1 MICVRRTTIV
11 QRSPP
16 RKEPIKT
23 NELVFL
29 EPNKIGA
36 EPFTTS
42 DVIAECAGIQH
53 HTVTRLIQQHVRDFE
68 EFGSLRFEIEV
79 RKRKIGATTVKH
91 YHLNEEQATLLLTYL
106 KNTEA
111 VREFKKNL
119 VRQFYAMRSELM
131 KRQML
136 RTELKPIRRE
146 MTDVI
151 QEVDNSKWAYKKY
164 TDLAYKMAT
173 GKTAA
178 QLRKERGAQPKAIA
192 IEYMTSAEIAA
203 VSKLQNQIGVLLEM
217 GMDYAQVKT
226 MLLNRRLIDKPA

>member
-1 MICVRRTTIV
+1 MDK
-11 QRSPP
+11 SPP

-29 EPNKIGA
+29 EPNKIGG

-68 EFGSLRFEIEV
+68 EFGILRFEIEEIKG
-79 RKRKIGATTVKH
+79 RGQPAKH

-226 MLLNRRLIDKPA
+226 MLLNRRLIEKPA